1 MILFFH
7 DLYSCV
13 KNFYYPLIAQFYSFM
28 KNVSLNINFTF
39 SQKLTFN
46 AKLFILPWLFW
57 WWSFGEDLMF
67 FSCCL
72 SSVWFCGRTFTHHM
86 IYILVGTICITFPV
100 EWYILPLG
108 EFVLIVWFIL
118 QLGEFVSFCLS
129 YDLYFRLGNLFHFA
143 SRKIY
148 SQNQQRFQIT

>member
-13 KNFYYPLIAQFYSFM
+13 KNFYHPLIAQFYSFM

-57 WWSFGEDLMF
+57 WWSFGEDLTF

-72 SSVWFCGRTFTHHM
+72 SSVYILWKDFHSSYDLYSCWDNLYHFSCWM
-86 IYILVGTICITFPV
+86 IYTPIRGICAHSMIYTPIWGICIILLVIWF
-100 EWYILPLG
+100 ILPLG
-108 EFVLIVWFIL
+108 EFV
-118 QLGEFVSFCLS
+118 SFC
-129 YDLYFRLGNLFHFA
+129 
-143 SRKIY
+143 
-148 SQNQQRFQIT
+148 

>member
-1 MILFFH
+1 MLNYLFYLGCF
-7 DLYSCV
+7 DDEALEKTWRFLVVVCRV
-13 KNFYYPLIAQFYSFM
+13 
-28 KNVSLNINFTF
+28 FT
-39 SQKLTFN
+39 
-46 AKLFILPWLFW
+46 
-57 WWSFGEDLMF
+57 
-67 FSCCL
+67 
-72 SSVWFCGRTFTHHM
+72 FCGRTFTHHM

-129 YDLYFRLGNLFHFA
+129 YDLYFGLGNLFHFA

-148 SQNQQRFQIT
+148 SQNQQRFQITFTCWSCSSNFFNIRSWDSARNIVGRRL